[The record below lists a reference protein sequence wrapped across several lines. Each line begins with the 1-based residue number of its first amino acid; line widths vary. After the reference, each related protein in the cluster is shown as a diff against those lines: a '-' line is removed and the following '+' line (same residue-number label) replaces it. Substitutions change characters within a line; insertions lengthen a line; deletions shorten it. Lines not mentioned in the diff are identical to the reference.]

1 MSSAAAVEIP
11 GGRRSPALAGLSAH
25 LPPPYLVLPPT
36 TKFPGIAVAHGD
48 FGLCAVVTYDEMAMH
63 DEETGAWWAASVTL
77 DPERIAAQAALDLAA
92 AARAP
97 AERVTALVWLTKGL
111 SHAPPP
117 DGVCAGPDAE
127 MAAYMVQKLMARRLV
142 GSSEPVSPWLG
153 AYAEAALGPKDP
165 VPRSLRRLSQLIE
178 RCLRAEFGD
187 RPAVIETIEIPPQ
200 DFADPR
206 FLLPAVL
213 AAAHEDL
220 AILHALPQ
228 ARKGKVVTKPAFRL
242 DLAVDPGAFLG
253 YRVANVTPSHPF
265 FVLDPVVALA
275 RRYRYHNEYLFDD
288 VMAQFGRFLMKNGL
302 DATVVDEAAR
312 QITTR
317 GGDAE

>member
-1 MSSAAAVEIP
+1 MSSAAAVEIS
-11 GGRRSPALAGLSAH
+11 GGRRSPALAALSAH
-25 LPPPYLVLPPT
+25 LPPPFLVLPPT

-48 FGLCAVVTYDEMAMH
+48 YGLCAVVTYDEMAMH
-63 DEETGAWWAASVTL
+63 DEETGTWWAAAVTL

-97 AERVTALVWLTKGL
+97 IERVTALVWLRKGL

-117 DGVCAGPDAE
+117 DSVCAGPDAE

-142 GSSEPVSPWLG
+142 GSDEPLSPWLG
-153 AYAEAALGPKDP
+153 AYAEGALGPTDP

-178 RCLRAEFGD
+178 RCLRAEFED
-187 RPAVIETIEIPPQ
+187 RPAIVETIEVPPQ

-228 ARKGKVVTKPAFRL
+228 DRKGKVAPKPAFRL
-242 DLAVDPGAFLG
+242 ELAVDPGAFLG

-265 FVLDPVVALA
+265 FVLDPVVVLA
-275 RRYRYHNEYLFDD
+275 RRFRYHNEYLFDD
-288 VMAQFGRFLMKNGL
+288 VLAQFGRFLIKNGL
-302 DATVVDEAAR
+302 DATVVDDATR
-312 QITTR
+312 QFASR
-317 GGDAE
+317 QGGTE